1 MASAQGNLIAF
12 ETALDQRGIRYQEME
27 DSKVPALRIGYSLSN
42 IDHLDVYF
50 WFDDIGTTLHYATGV
65 ITHVPEDKTDVGLR
79 AVNQLN
85 VQYRWL
91 SFYLDS
97 DNDVLANAD
106 AIILQ
111 DVVGDQCYEL
121 LQRAI
126 NITDEAYAVLMKA
139 IWSSD

>member
-27 DSKVPALRIGYSLSN
+27 DSKLPALRIGYSLSN
-42 IDHLDVYF
+42 MDHLDVYF
-50 WFDDIGTTLHYATGV
+50 WFDDGGTTLHYATG
-65 ITHVPEDKTDVGLR
+65 IIAHVPEGKTDVALR
-79 AVNQLN
+79 TVNQLN

-126 NITDEAYAVLMKA
+126 NVTDEAYAVLMKA